1 MNAVYLSISQEHLD
15 SLERLSALVDT
26 PICGVNREGR
36 IVFSNQNFRT
46 WHGLPN
52 HDPLNSW
59 FSIVH
64 PDDLATAVKQL
75 DSVFRSGA
83 SAHFECTWVAPTD
96 LRSKIFDL
104 QIINSKGIA
113 LVVAKAKET
122 KRASAIETHRTRGRD
137 ELTGLP
143 NHAVFQDRLVSKLTL
158 RDYVANPIAVVFVD
172 IPQFDRINFN
182 FGSSVGDKL
191 LVAIAVALES
201 SMRNSKM
208 LARLPGCRFA
218 LIFEAEQTRQWSSAL
233 IAQIQ
238 SCFEHAFVID
248 GNRLRANAN
257 IGLAITSKFINS
269 ASALLRSAEHAVL
282 EARSQG
288 SSGYSVFNDALST
301 SMETRDLLAKA
312 VVRATDRGEIE
323 LYYQPIWSLRDRR
336 IVGAEALA
344 RWNHPSLGLI
354 HATEFIELAEEN
366 GTMLELGEWILSNAC
381 RQAKAWADQLSHE
394 FRLAVNVSP
403 NQISLPGFVDVVRN
417 GLDESG
423 LLASNLELDLKP
435 AAIRQNL
442 SQSTINFEALR
453 SLGVSLALDD
463 FGSNGS
469 YLSDLIDFEPDR
481 VKLNPSLVSALGSNS
496 RLGLLVEGMIQ
507 TCLTL
512 NIATTAKG
520 IEKPEQTEILFASG
534 CGEGQGY
541 LLAAPVSA
549 QRFSEVINLQTATI
563 A

>member
-1 MNAVYLSISQEHLD
+1 MNAVYLSVSQEQVD
-15 SLERLSALVDT
+15 PLERLSALVDT
-26 PICGVNREGR
+26 PICGVNREGH
-36 IVFSNQNFRT
+36 IVFSNQSFRT
-46 WHGLPN
+46 WHGLPSS
-52 HDPLNSW
+52 DPLNSW
-59 FSIVH
+59 YSIVH
-64 PDDLATAVKQL
+64 PDDLGTSVKQL
-75 DSVFRSGA
+75 DLVFRSG
-83 SAHFECTWVAPTD
+83 STVQFECTWVAPSD
-96 LRSKIFDL
+96 LRSKTFDL

-122 KRASAIETHRTRGRD
+122 KLSNAIEAHRARGRD

-143 NHAVFQDRLVSKLTL
+143 NNAVFHDRLVSKLTL
-158 RDYVANPIAVVFVD
+158 RDYIANPISVVFVD

-191 LVAIAVALES
+191 LVAIAAALES
-201 SMRNSKM
+201 SLRGSKM

-218 LIFEAEQTRQWSSAL
+218 LMFEAQQTRDWSDAL
-233 IAQIQ
+233 VAQIKA
-238 SCFEHAFVID
+238 CFEHAFVID

-257 IGLAITSKFINS
+257 IGVAITSKFINS

-288 SSGYSVFNDALST
+288 SNGYSIFNDALST

-312 VVRATDRGEIE
+312 IVRATDRGEIE

-354 HATEFIELAEEN
+354 HASEFIQLAEEN

-381 RQAKAWADQLSHE
+381 RQAKAWSDHLGDE
-394 FRLAVNVSP
+394 FRLAVNVSA

-423 LLASNLELDLKP
+423 LPASNLELDLKP

-442 SQSTINFEALR
+442 SQSNINLEALR

-481 VKLNPSLVSALGSNS
+481 VKLNPSLVSALGSNTKH
-496 RLGLLVEGMIQ
+496 GLLLEGLIQ

-520 IEKPEQTEILFASG
+520 IEKPEQTEILFDSG

-541 LLAAPVSA
+541 FLAAPVSA
-549 QRFSEVINLQTATI
+549 ERFSEVLSQQMSNAG
-563 A
+563 

>member
-1 MNAVYLSISQEHLD
+1 MNAVTLPLHQD
-15 SLERLSALVDT
+15 QVDPLERLSALVDT
-26 PICGVNREGR
+26 PICGVNREGL
-36 IVFSNQNFRT
+36 IVFSNQAFRN

-52 HDPLNSW
+52 NDPLNSW
-59 FSIVH
+59 YSIIH
-64 PDDLATAVKQL
+64 PDDLAIAVKQL
-75 DSVFRSGA
+75 DSVFRSG
-83 SAHFECTWVAPTD
+83 SSVQLECTWVAPSD
-96 LRSKIFDL
+96 LRSKMFDL

-113 LVVAKAKET
+113 LIVAKAKET
-122 KRASAIETHRTRGRD
+122 KRASAIEAHRTRGRD

-143 NHAVFQDRLVSKLTL
+143 NHAVFHDRLVSKLTL
-158 RDYVANPIAVVFVD
+158 RDYVENPISVVFVD

-182 FGSSVGDKL
+182 FGSATGDKL
-191 LVAIAVALES
+191 LVTIAAALES
-201 SMRNSKM
+201 SLRNSRM

-218 LIFEAEQTRQWSSAL
+218 LMFEAQQTRAWSDAL

-238 SCFEHAFVID
+238 ACFEHAFVID

-257 IGLAITSKFINS
+257 IGVAITSKFISS

-288 SSGYSVFNDALST
+288 SNGYSVFNDALST

-312 VVRATDRGEIE
+312 IVRATDRGEIE

-336 IVGAEALA
+336 IIGAEALA

-354 HATEFIELAEEN
+354 HATEFIQLAEEN
-366 GTMLELGEWILSNAC
+366 GTMLELGEWILGNAC
-381 RQAKAWADQLSHE
+381 RQAKSWADQLGGD
-394 FRLAVNVSP
+394 FRLAVNVSA

-423 LLASNLELDLKP
+423 LPANNLELDLKP
-435 AAIRQNL
+435 SAIRLNL
-442 SQSTINFEALR
+442 SQSNINFEALR

-463 FGSNGS
+463 FGGHGS
-469 YLSDLIDFEPDR
+469 YLSDLIEFEPDR
-481 VKLNPSLVSALGSNS
+481 VKLNPSLVSSLGSNS
-496 RLGLLVEGMIQ
+496 KHSLLIEGMIQ

-520 IEKPEQTEILFASG
+520 IEKPEQTTILFDSG

-549 QRFSEVINLQTATI
+549 ARFTEVIQHQLSTAG
-563 A
+563 

>member
-1 MNAVYLSISQEHLD
+1 MNAASLSPFKEQVD
-15 SLERLSALVDT
+15 PLERLSALVDT
-26 PICGVNREGR
+26 PICGVNREGQ
-36 IVFSNQNFRT
+36 IVFSNQSFRT
-46 WHGLPN
+46 WHGLPTS
-52 HDPLNSW
+52 DPLNSW
-59 FSIVH
+59 YSIVH
-64 PDDLATAVKQL
+64 PDELATSVKQL
-75 DSVFRSGA
+75 DSVFRSGSTA
-83 SAHFECTWVAPTD
+83 QFECTWVAPSN
-96 LRSKIFDL
+96 LRSKVFNL

-113 LVVAKAKET
+113 VIVAKAKEA
-122 KRASAIETHRTRGRD
+122 KHASAIEAHRTRGRD

-143 NHAVFQDRLVSKLTL
+143 NHAVFHDRLVSKLTL
-158 RDYVANPIAVVFVD
+158 RDYIANPISVVFVD

-182 FGSSVGDKL
+182 FGSTVGDQL
-191 LVAIAVALES
+191 LVAIAAALES
-201 SMRNSKM
+201 SMRGYKM

-218 LIFEAEQTRQWSSAL
+218 LMFEALQTREWSDAL
-233 IAQIQ
+233 VAQIQ
-238 SCFEHAFVID
+238 ACFEHAFVIE

-257 IGLAITSKFINS
+257 IGVAITSKFINS

-288 SSGYSVFNDALST
+288 SSGYSIFNDALST

-312 VVRATDRGEIE
+312 IVRATDRGEIE

-354 HATEFIELAEEN
+354 QASEFIQLAEEN

-381 RQAKAWADQLSHE
+381 RQAKEWADQLGGE
-394 FRLAVNVSP
+394 FRLAVNVSQ

-417 GLDESG
+417 GLDASG
-423 LLASNLELDLKP
+423 LPASNLELDLKP
-435 AAIRQNL
+435 AAIRQNQ
-442 SQSTINFEALR
+442 SQATINFEALR

-463 FGSNGS
+463 FGGTGS
-469 YLSDLIDFEPDR
+469 YLSDLTDFEPDR
-481 VKLNPSLVSALGSNS
+481 VKLNSSLVSALGSNIKH
-496 RLGLLVEGMIQ
+496 GLLLEGLIQ

-520 IEKPEQTEILFASG
+520 IEKPEQTQILFDSG

-541 LLAAPVSA
+541 LLAAPVGA
-549 QRFSEVINLQTATI
+549 ERFTEVIRRQIQTVS
-563 A
+563 